1 MGYYKKQLENFEDT
15 NFNLWEIIAAAV
27 VLDGNFGFELN
38 DNEFEVISNFVY
50 AWIMNTSCQASELVE
65 VIARLIKSG
74 ELTIKDLDEN
84 QQMAVNRINDEF

>member
-15 NFNLWEIIAAAV
+15 NFNLWEIGVAAEV
-27 VLDGNFGFELN
+27 EYGNFGFELN

-50 AWIMNTSCQASELVE
+50 AWIMNTACQASELVE